1 MNLEMQVSQLFTLLL
16 LIGRNGGNLKNL
28 KEEPVIQQ
36 CKIYSVSRFSY
47 ISFVRSKLL

>member
-16 LIGRNGGNLKNL
+16 LIEWNGVNFKG
-28 KEEPVIQQ
+28 EPVIQQ
-36 CKIYSVSRFSY
+36 CKIYSVSQFSY